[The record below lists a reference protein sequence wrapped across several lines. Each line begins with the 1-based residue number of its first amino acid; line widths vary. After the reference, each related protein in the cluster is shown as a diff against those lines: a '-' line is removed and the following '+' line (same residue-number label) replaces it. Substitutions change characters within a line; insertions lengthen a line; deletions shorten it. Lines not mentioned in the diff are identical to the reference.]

1 MSPSSVA
8 DAIFPG
14 FSTLFVKLSF
24 FNAQVR
30 VAIASVFDE
39 IPISSDEVKQYVTF
53 DVEPIGPGQVRLF
66 MKWTRYGLE
75 KIQSVLINRRALTD
89 LCFLDL
95 SPQQSAAIIAEGF
108 NVQEALLYYIHPGPL
123 SQWIKKKV

>member
-1 MSPSSVA
+1 MSPTPVIDS
-8 DAIFPG
+8 FYPG

-30 VAIASVFDE
+30 VALASVFDE
-39 IPISSDEVKQYVTF
+39 IIISGDEVKQFVVF

-75 KIQSVLINRRALTD
+75 KIQSVLINRRAISD
-89 LCFLDL
+89 LCYIDL
-95 SPQQSAAIIAEGF
+95 SSIQSDVVITEGF
-108 NVQEALLYYIHPGPL
+108 NVRSAILYYIHPGPL